1 MAEDDEV
8 GYGKPPQR
16 TRFRKGRS
24 GNPSGRP
31 KGVRNLKTDL
41 QEELQEKVTV
51 REGGRE
57 RRLTKQRLFLK
68 QLVEK
73 AAKGDQRAIDKLLQH
88 ASRMLDDEQPSAPSA
103 PLSPEE
109 EEVMAAL
116 QRRFLGPAS
125 GPAAEAVAGP
135 TAQTAIESE
144 GEP

>member
-1 MAEDDEV
+1 MAEHYEV

-31 KGVRNLKTDL
+31 KGVKNLKTDL

-57 RRLTKQRLFLK
+57 RRLTKQRLFVK
-68 QLVEK
+68 QLVGN
-73 AAKGDQRAIDKLLQH
+73 AAKGDLRFIGKVLH

-103 PLSPEE
+103 PLAPEE

-116 QRRFLGPAS
+116 QRRFPAPAS

-135 TAQTAIESE
+135 TAQTAIEPE